1 VSLSPC
7 SPSLPRRCSQW
18 VTLTRPH
25 AQAIVDDVTV
35 DAAFRQECYSPA
47 DRSRF
52 CPSDEHYI
60 PTLLAVR
67 GLEAEAACE
76 ASTTYTHWEG
86 AGGRVGACVRGV
98 QKEEGLYTAS
108 FVGCAQLAGAANLSV
123 CQQTAPLAGA
133 AAAAAPMPASPR
145 AGDFPHPKTFGKA
158 EVREGGRGGVS
169 VCLLLQRCEA
179 AIRPG
184 MRCMLLHLLSVGHQP
199 SHPYC
204 RPLPSY

>member
-1 VSLSPC
+1 MSLSPC

-86 AGGRVGACVRGV
+86 AGGWVGACEGCRKRRG
-98 QKEEGLYTAS
+98 
-108 FVGCAQLAGAANLSV
+108 
-123 CQQTAPLAGA
+123 
-133 AAAAAPMPASPR
+133 
-145 AGDFPHPKTFGKA
+145 
-158 EVREGGRGGVS
+158 
-169 VCLLLQRCEA
+169 
-179 AIRPG
+179 
-184 MRCMLLHLLSVGHQP
+184 CMLLLLWDVRNWQGQPISVFANKRLHWRVLLLPLHLRLP
-199 SHPYC
+199 
-204 RPLPSY
+204 PLAQVIFLTPRRLARLR